1 MQFKVPQNIDMED
14 KIIGPFTMKQFI
26 YLLVAGTIIYGW
38 WNYLSK
44 SYTNFTLEFVAVAL
58 PIGLL
63 GSAFALVKVNDRPFE
78 VFALNL
84 FKFLSSPKQRK
95 WVGGYQ
101 GEPVIILDKAE
112 EAPKEQLQ
120 KSEEDLDALAKSLD
134 KHSAEIR
141 QKEMPPAT
149 RAKTAGKGAQ
159 GAGQQ
164 LSNLSVRDVES
175 AAQKQIQ
182 AQKGITSPPAGGS
195 PQPPAPS
202 KNAPAQPAAKPKS
215 KGFFGFLKR

>member
-44 SYTNFTLEFVAVAL
+44 SYTNFTLEFVAVAI
-58 PIGLL
+58 PVGLL
-63 GSAFALVKVNDRPFE
+63 GMAFALVKVNDRPFE

-84 FKFLSSPKQRK
+84 LKFLFSPKQRK

-112 EAPKEQLQ
+112 EAPKEQVQ

-134 KHSAEIR
+134 KRSAEIR
-141 QKEMPPAT
+141 QKEMPAIQVK
-149 RAKTAGKGAQ
+149 RTAKGAPAA
-159 GAGQQ
+159 GAT
-164 LSNLSVRDVES
+164 LSNLSVKDVKS
-175 AAQKQIQ
+175 AAQKQAE
-182 AQKGITSPPAGGS
+182 AQKGVASS
-195 PQPPAPS
+195 QQ
-202 KNAPAQPAAKPKS
+202 QPAAGSQNQQTAQTPAPPPKKS
-215 KGFFGFLKR
+215 GGIFGFFKK